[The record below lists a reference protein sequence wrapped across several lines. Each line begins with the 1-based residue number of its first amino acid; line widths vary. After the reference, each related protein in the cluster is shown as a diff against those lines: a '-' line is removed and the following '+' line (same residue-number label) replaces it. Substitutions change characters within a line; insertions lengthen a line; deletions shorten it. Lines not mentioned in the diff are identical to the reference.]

1 MDKLS
6 AKLSISEDLVIN
18 KSFYEPLASD
28 LSCTICT
35 GILASPVICSQ
46 CESPFCSTCILEWTK
61 KNNQC
66 IMKCGGTFKPKSIP
80 RMIKNIMEKV
90 MLRCPN
96 TNCKEQISMIK
107 YPSHIILCSK
117 LIIGLDDYDK
127 IIADLEKLEIKSNK
141 QELTNWEEIRKG
153 KPVLDQ

>member
-1 MDKLS
+1 
-6 AKLSISEDLVIN
+6 
-18 KSFYEPLASD
+18 
-28 LSCTICT
+28 
-35 GILASPVICSQ
+35 
-46 CESPFCSTCILEWTK
+46 
-61 KNNQC
+61 
-66 IMKCGGTFKPKSIP
+66 MKCGGTFKPKSIP